1 MNSPDARPDLTPR
14 LEFEVV
20 FKNSAGKEIA
30 GIWFVDGAW
39 KLSTDPMSFFST
51 KAEAL
56 EAWKTRFSHDSGL
69 PL

>member
-1 MNSPDARPDLTPR
+1 MHFPDSKF
-14 LEFEVV
+14 EFEMV
-20 FKNSAGKEIA
+20 FKNSLGEDIA

-39 KLSTDPMSFFST
+39 KISTDPISRFST

-56 EAWKTRFSHDSGL
+56 EAWKTRFNHETGL